1 MSQLQGNQE
10 SESFESIIKELENAV
25 QNSYIKEFEQ
35 CFNQVYIQSFD
46 FDFLR
51 MVILKVNLYLNY

>member
-35 CFNQVYIQSFD
+35 CFNQVYFPS
-46 FDFLR
+46 
-51 MVILKVNLYLNY
+51 